1 VDLLKSGGA
10 PADRLTAVGYGDEK
24 PLAPNDTEEG
34 RAENRR
40 IEFTV
45 K

>member
-1 VDLLKSGGA
+1 MLKAGGA
-10 PADRLTAVGYGDEK
+10 TAERLTAVGYGADN
-24 PLAPNDTEEG
+24 PIASNDTDDG